1 MDATRCSS
9 WEQVRLMMNVCSTV
23 WILNYFFFPSLDQ
36 GTVQKVIVLP
46 KDPTTMEELT
56 LEEVEVFRVGTRI
69 KILHQ
74 NTFLC

>member
-1 MDATRCSS
+1 M
-9 WEQVRLMMNVCSTV
+9 RLMMMMMMVNVCSTV
-23 WILNYFFFPSLDQ
+23 WILNYIFFPPLDQ

-46 KDPTTMEELT
+46 KDLTTMEELT

-74 NTFLC
+74 NTFFCVLLAF